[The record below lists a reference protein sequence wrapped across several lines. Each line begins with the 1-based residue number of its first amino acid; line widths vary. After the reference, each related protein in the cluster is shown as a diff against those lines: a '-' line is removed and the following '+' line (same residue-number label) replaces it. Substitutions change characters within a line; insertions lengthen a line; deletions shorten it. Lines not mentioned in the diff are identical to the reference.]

1 MPYIGTSPSNG
12 VRRVHTYTATAS
24 QTTFSG
30 ASSEGITLS
39 YVDANYLDV
48 FQNGVLLGSADYTST
63 SGTSVVLAQGAS
75 VDDLIVIV
83 VYDVFSVADT
93 VSKTNGGT
101 FDGAVTFSQT
111 PVGTFI
117 SMADQWRLT
126 SNTNEG
132 SDADVTSNWERVD
145 TSGWGGI
152 GTGLTESSGIFSFAS
167 TGIHLI
173 IFQAEF
179 FMAAADASAGL
190 LFKITLD
197 NSNYNTAAQTNSAG
211 RASGDGSTNH
221 GGTGFFLFDVTN
233 TTTHKFKFSTTS
245 FGSSTR
251 LQGNTDSSKT
261 GFTVIRLGAT

>member
-1 MPYIGTSPSNG
+1 MAKNNITQYD
-12 VRRVHTYTATAS
+12 ATAANNTDIDSINIDEGMAASDVNNALRSLMSHLKNVDTGS
-24 QTTFSG
+24 QALTALSVTGATTSG
-30 ASSEGITLS
+30 SLKVSDGGTI
-39 YVDANYLDV
+39 
-48 FQNGVLLGSADYTST
+48 GSASDTDAMAIS
-63 SGTSVVLAQGAS
+63 SGGV
-75 VDDLIVIV
+75 
-83 VYDVFSVADT
+83 
-93 VSKTNGGT
+93 
-101 FDGAVTFSQT
+101 VTFSQT
-111 PVGTFI
+111 PVGAFI

-126 SNTNEG
+126 SNTNAG

-251 LQGNTDSSKT
+251 LQGNTDTSKT